1 MRGRRIVAGISLIF
15 IVPWVFSPVIEDIC
29 KDHKSTDISDCITTL
44 AEYRAA
50 SALSN
55 EAGSY
60 YGKNYRKSMELHK
73 KAAATGWA
81 NSSHDM
87 WYVARMY
94 ADGDGVKKNL
104 PLAIEWYTKA
114 AEQGSRSASNN
125 LGVLYNIEE
134 SIQDYTLAYMWFS
147 IADVHGVK
155 SVRLKVMK
163 KLEDKMSPAELNES
177 ARLTKEWVAAHP

>member
-15 IVPWVFSPVIEDIC
+15 IVPWVFSPMIEDIC
-29 KDHKSTDISDCITTL
+29 KDHESTDISGCIATL

-81 NSSHDM
+81 NSSYDM
-87 WYVARMY
+87 WYIGKMY
-94 ADGDGVKKNL
+94 DKGYGVRRDLGEALK
-104 PLAIEWYTKA
+104 WYTKS
-114 AEQGSRSASNN
+114 AELGDSGAQIS
-125 LGVLYNIEE
+125 LGVLYHLDD
-134 SIQDYTLAYMWFS
+134 SIQNYTLSHMWLS
-147 IADVHGVK
+147 IAAKNDRW
-155 SVRLKVMK
+155 SAVRAKAKVDK
-163 KLEDKMSPAELNES
+163 KMTEAELQES
-177 ARLTKEWVAAHP
+177 ARLTKEWIAAHP